1 VKGVGGVGAANQL
14 SNSQQV
20 SQLATN
26 SRQENSFALNANSVP
41 STQSTPVAPGRS
53 IHGAAVPSTSK
64 TLDVQSGA
72 AAPSVSNG
80 QRQDQGQAQ
89 NQQPDLKQAQQQPA
103 DVEHADAYSEGDKAL
118 SKAKPAT
125 EQVEVTAAA
134 PAIVDAASSPEP
146 VLTARNI
153 APPPGLTWSITA
165 TGGLQRSLDNG
176 KTWQDVSV
184 TVSPATGA
192 RLMTEQVAVY
202 GYEKKSPDKD
212 KKDAKAAKEQASA
225 APVFRAVAVN
235 GLDVWAGG
243 SAGALFHS
251 VDAGDHWT
259 RIFPL
264 AGSTRLTA
272 DITAIQF
279 SDPEHGTVT
288 TATSEVWATA
298 DAGASW
304 QKH

>member
-20 SQLATN
+20 NQLATN
-26 SRQENSFALNANSVP
+26 SSQENSFAFDANSVP
-41 STQSTPVAPGRS
+41 SAQSTPVAPARS

-64 TLDVQSGA
+64 TLDAQSGA

-80 QRQDQGQAQ
+80 PRQDQGQAQ

-103 DVEHADAYSEGDKAL
+103 DVEHADAYSESDKAL

-125 EQVEVTAAA
+125 EQVEVSAVA
-134 PAIVDAASSPEP
+134 PAIDAASSPES

-153 APPPGLTWSITA
+153 GSLPGLTWSITA

-184 TVSPATGA
+184 TVSPATA
-192 RLMTEQVAVY
+192 PRLMTEQVAVY
-202 GYEKKSPDKD
+202 GYEKKNHDKD
-212 KKDAKAAKEQASA
+212 KKDAKAAKEQASS
-225 APVFRAVAVN
+225 APVFRAVAAN

-251 VDAGDHWT
+251 VDAGDHWS

-264 AGSTRLTA
+264 VGSTRLTA
-272 DITAIQF
+272 DIMAIQF
-279 SDPEHGTVT
+279 SDPEHGTVS
-288 TATSEVWATA
+288 TATSEVWTTA

>member
-1 VKGVGGVGAANQL
+1 
-14 SNSQQV
+14 
-20 SQLATN
+20 
-26 SRQENSFALNANSVP
+26 
-41 STQSTPVAPGRS
+41 
-53 IHGAAVPSTSK
+53 
-64 TLDVQSGA
+64 
-72 AAPSVSNG
+72 VSNG

-89 NQQPDLKQAQQQPA
+89 NQQPDLKQAQQRPT

-125 EQVEVTAAA
+125 EQVEVSAGA
-134 PAIVDAASSPEP
+134 PAIDAASSPEP
-146 VLTARNI
+146 VLIARNI
-153 APPPGLTWSITA
+153 ASPPVLSWSITA

-184 TVSPATGA
+184 TVSPATA
-192 RLMTEQVAVY
+192 PRLMTEQVAVY
-202 GYEKKSPDKD
+202 GYEKKNHDKD
-212 KKDAKAAKEQASA
+212 KKDAKAAKEQASG
-225 APVFRAVAVN
+225 APVFRAVAAN

-264 AGSTRLTA
+264 VGSSRLTA

-288 TATSEVWATA
+288 ATSEVWTTT